1 MSTESPYNAGLH
13 SAHEVNTN
21 PRMQQQQQQAQLLF
35 RQRQLQQQQQRT
47 LPPTP
52 TLSSQGSPA
61 FSQLAQVIPSSVPI
75 KPVMTT
81 TEQRTSSMGQ
91 AVLRLLQFRDQL
103 SPGDQAKDLMF
114 WKSFVDDFFTT
125 TATMKIG
132 LLDNNTQ
139 QRIEFDITQNLIA
152 RYFYT
157 YYQCDLDSIQLT
169 TDQTMEYFLPNGMML
184 ECPRSSLIHR
194 YNNGTMVIL
203 SGELSVLFHL
213 DPNDGVL
220 KIHQWKF
227 ICNQHD
233 EYIAR
238 SKLVPVDINAVSKK
252 KLKLTSKSPTFQTP
266 STLVNHYGI
275 PDRILEL
282 LRMIDVSNRVS
293 EVAFFSLVTGLNP
306 KDSLSAMSFNINQK
320 MTHLYPEDQKQ
331 PQSQV
336 HPKQKQKQEMVP
348 PPSTEIVSSPLLTTD
363 ILSLLPNTSSPFD
376 NTLPSTTPTP
386 TPTPTMI
393 QGTPQTMINS
403 PINSQIMVN
412 TPNTMPPGT
421 IPNNMNPMSIQ
432 PIPSQGIPLP
442 QQSVQFMQQ
451 QAAMQR
457 YYQQQTLRMQ
467 HQQQA
472 LKIQQRQAMQ
482 RLQPPQMEPHVPA
495 EARKRKSSIPK
506 DNNSN
511 SNSNNKKHVTKKSKK
526 QQ

>member
-103 SPGDQAKDLMF
+103 SPGDQAQDLMF

-132 LLDNNTQ
+132 LLDNTTQ

-203 SGELSVLFHL
+203 SGELSVLFHS

-227 ICNQHD
+227 MCNQHD

-238 SKLVPVDINAVSKK
+238 SKLVSVDINAVSKK

-282 LRMIDVSNRVS
+282 LRMIDVSNRLS

-331 PQSQV
+331 QPQVQL
-336 HPKQKQKQEMVP
+336 KQKQKQETVP
-348 PPSTEIVSSPLLTTD
+348 PPEIINSPLLTTD

-386 TPTPTMI
+386 TMI
-393 QGTPQTMINS
+393 QGTIPTQQQVMTPQTMINS
-403 PINSQIMVN
+403 PQIMVN

-432 PIPSQGIPLP
+432 PIPSQGIPHP

-457 YYQQQTLRMQ
+457 YYQQQSLRMQ

-472 LKIQQRQAMQ
+472 LQIQQRQAMQ
-482 RLQPPQMEPHVPA
+482 RLQPPQIEPHVPA
-495 EARKRKSSIPK
+495 EVRKRKASIPK
-506 DNNSN
+506 EN
-511 SNSNNKKHVTKKSKK
+511 NNKKPATKKSKK
-526 QQ
+526 QL

>member
-1 MSTESPYNAGLH
+1 
-13 SAHEVNTN
+13 
-21 PRMQQQQQQAQLLF
+21 
-35 RQRQLQQQQQRT
+35 
-47 LPPTP
+47 
-52 TLSSQGSPA
+52 
-61 FSQLAQVIPSSVPI
+61 
-75 KPVMTT
+75 
-81 TEQRTSSMGQ
+81 MGQ

-139 QRIEFDITQNLIA
+139 QRIEFD
-152 RYFYT
+152 
-157 YYQCDLDSIQLT
+157 
-169 TDQTMEYFLPNGMML
+169 QTMEYFLPNGMML

-227 ICNQHD
+227 MCNQHD

-238 SKLVPVDINAVSKK
+238 SKLVSVDINAVSKK
-252 KLKLTSKSPTFQTP
+252 KKLTLKSPTFQTP

-282 LRMIDVSNRVS
+282 LRMIDVSNRIS

-320 MTHLYPEDQKQ
+320 MTHLYPE
-331 PQSQV
+331 
-336 HPKQKQKQEMVP
+336 
-348 PPSTEIVSSPLLTTD
+348 EIVSSPLLTTD
-363 ILSLLPNTSSPFD
+363 ILSLLPSTSSPFD
-376 NTLPSTTPTP
+376 NALPSTTPTP
-386 TPTPTMI
+386 TMI
-393 QGTPQTMINS
+393 QGTIPTQQAMTPQTMINS
-403 PINSQIMVN
+403 PINTQAMVN

-432 PIPSQGIPLP
+432 PIPSQGIPHP
-442 QQSVQFMQQ
+442 QQSAQFMQQ

-457 YYQQQTLRMQ
+457 YYQQQNLRMQ

-472 LKIQQRQAMQ
+472 LQIQQRQAMQ

-495 EARKRKSSIPK
+495 EARKRKLSIPK
-506 DNNSN
+506 DNN
-511 SNSNNKKHVTKKSKK
+511 KKPVTKKSKK